1 MDLEKVKKNYEW
13 DPLKGDYTKHDVYEE
28 RRLLKKKEIRNKVFT
43 VLYVL
48 ILIISII
55 ITFLS
60 FN

>member
-13 DPLKGDYTKHDVYEE
+13 DPHKGDYTKLDVYEE
-28 RRLLKKKEIRNKVFT
+28 RKLLKKKEIRNKVIT

-55 ITFLS
+55 VTVLS